1 MLRGSWQGVMS
12 KVRDMPRATLVAGE
26 VASLQSQ
33 GTAGRPGPP
42 IPAHWPPHSPSAGS
56 ALSPPTGSHAV
67 RSQGRMRAEAPGQG
81 GRADTRQPHGKKL
94 SSTLW

>member
-1 MLRGSWQGVMS
+1 MS

-33 GTAGRPGPP
+33 GTAGNPGPP

-56 ALSPPTGSHAV
+56 PLSPPTGSHAV
-67 RSQGRMRAEAPGQG
+67 RSQGRMREPQGREEEQIPGS
-81 GRADTRQPHGKKL
+81 ATGK
-94 SSTLW
+94 SSLW

>member
-1 MLRGSWQGVMS
+1 MS
-12 KVRDMPRATLVAGE
+12 KVRDMSRATLMAGE

-56 ALSPPTGSHAV
+56 PLSHPTGSHAV
-67 RSQGRMRAEAPGQG
+67 RGQGGMRAGGPGQG
-81 GRADTRQPHGKKL
+81 RRSSSRADAQQLHGEKL
-94 SSTLW
+94 SPALW